1 VNVDDENDARLR
13 RAGGAPAAPASFLEE
28 PDRASGAS
36 RRTAAEGGRPGAGW
50 AGRKDVR

>member
-13 RAGGAPAAPASFLEE
+13 RAGGAPAAPASFEE

>member
-13 RAGGAPAAPASFLEE
+13 RAGGAAAPASFEE